1 LVQKIR
7 IVRINGVEKLTQMFS
22 PAGEDALLVLD
33 KRGAIFGPDRME
45 RVTRG
50 PEHGFDSFKKLV

>member
-1 LVQKIR
+1 
-7 IVRINGVEKLTQMFS
+7 MFS